1 MRFYFTL
8 VAGVRPVNYEVLLYL
23 GGRSQARYL

>member
-8 VAGVRPVNYEVLLYL
+8 VAGVRPVKYEVLLYL
-23 GGRSQARYL
+23 GGRRQAR